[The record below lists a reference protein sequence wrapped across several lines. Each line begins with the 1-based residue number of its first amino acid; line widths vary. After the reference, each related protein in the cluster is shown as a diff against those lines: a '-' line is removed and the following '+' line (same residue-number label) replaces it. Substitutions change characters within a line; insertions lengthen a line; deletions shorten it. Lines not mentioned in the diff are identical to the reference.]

1 MGLITEILCK
11 HTYQGNH
18 IPYNIV
24 FLASCLPYKLIKKEL
39 KEKAKNKT
47 VYVLNHLPNT
57 LWNFIFN
64 FGNLNEKDEKKLIIN
79 DIRKSSIINYFGSCT
94 REIINLISEMIINCP
109 KFLKQNL
116 YLNCIPLNAIY
127 NNYVN
132 KLIEF
137 SFDYLKNKEKKKYFN
152 HLENKK
158 YDQEETEFENKNN
171 NFEIIH
177 YSVILTVFIYIYLNL
192 SDKKQKEIF
201 NITFGAELEKYCV
214 EFGNYFEIP
223 IKEGQLIYQNKT
235 LENSNNNIKVFLS
248 DIFILFVC
256 INTKTPIILKGKA
269 EVCQSL
275 IVQLVNQ
282 SIRRDIEKNSLFITF
297 PRIIITSLKCS
308 KDTTYEEVKSVFKK
322 AKKII
327 KTAKQNYIYIISL
340 VLFQEIN
347 LLENSP
353 IRPLE
358 AINEELEINQ
368 NKKEVNE
375 KIAFIGMSRE
385 DFVQTKINKCF
396 IFPIDD

>member
-1 MGLITEILCK
+1 MRL
-11 HTYQGNH
+11 
-18 IPYNIV
+18 
-24 FLASCLPYKLIKKEL
+24 FKKQ
-39 KEKAKNKT
+39 
-47 VYVLNHLPNT
+47 
-57 LWNFIFN
+57 
-64 FGNLNEKDEKKLIIN
+64 
-79 DIRKSSIINYFGSCT
+79 
-94 REIINLISEMIINCP
+94 RE
-109 KFLKQNL
+109 
-116 YLNCIPLNAIY
+116 
-127 NNYVN
+127 
-132 KLIEF
+132 
-137 SFDYLKNKEKKKYFN
+137 KKYFN

-158 YDQEETEFENKNN
+158 YDQEETEVENKNN
-171 NFEIIH
+171 NFKIIH

-201 NITFGAELEKYCV
+201 NITFGAELEKFCV

-223 IKEGQLIYQNKT
+223 LKEGQLIYQNKT

-269 EVCQSL
+269 EIRQSL

-308 KDTTYEEVKSVFKK
+308 KDTTYEEAKSVFKK

-327 KTAKQNYIYIISL
+327 KTAKQNSINIISL

-347 LLENSP
+347 FLENSP
-353 IRPLE
+353 NSPLK

-368 NKKEVNE
+368 NKNKVNE
-375 KIAFIGMSRE
+375 KFAFIGMSRE
-385 DFVQTKINKCF
+385 DLIRNKIDKCF

>member
-1 MGLITEILCK
+1 MKSRIR
-11 HTYQGNH
+11 
-18 IPYNIV
+18 
-24 FLASCLPYKLIKKEL
+24 
-39 KEKAKNKT
+39 
-47 VYVLNHLPNT
+47 
-57 LWNFIFN
+57 NFFVS
-64 FGNLNEKDEKKLIIN
+64 
-79 DIRKSSIINYFGSCT
+79 RT
-94 REIINLISEMIINCP
+94 REVFDLKSEMIMTYL
-109 KFLKQNL
+109 KFLRENL
-116 YLNCIPLNAIY
+116 YLNFIPLNAIY
-127 NNYVN
+127 NNVN

-137 SFDYLKNKEKKKYFN
+137 LCDYLKNKEKKKYFN

-158 YDQEETEFENKNN
+158 YDQEETEVENKNN
-171 NFEIIH
+171 NFKIIH

-269 EVCQSL
+269 EIRQSL

-308 KDTTYEEVKSVFKK
+308 KDTTYEEAKSVFKK

-327 KTAKQNYIYIISL
+327 KTAKQNSINIISL

-353 IRPLE
+353 NSPLK

-368 NKKEVNE
+368 NKNKVNE
-375 KIAFIGMSRE
+375 KFAFIGMSRE
-385 DFVQTKINKCF
+385 DLIRNKIDKCF